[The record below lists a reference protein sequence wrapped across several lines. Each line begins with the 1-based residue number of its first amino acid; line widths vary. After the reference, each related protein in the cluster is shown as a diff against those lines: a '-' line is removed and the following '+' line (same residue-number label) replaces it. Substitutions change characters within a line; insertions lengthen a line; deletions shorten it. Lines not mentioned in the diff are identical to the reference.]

1 MSDNAVTDQPLTGYR
16 ILDLSRILAG
26 PYCTMMLGDQGAEV
40 IKVERPGVGDDTRTW
55 GPPFA
60 GGESAYYLCCN
71 RNKKS
76 VVVDLQL
83 NELEDFIREMKP
95 EGLLLC
101 LAVEEDAQ
109 PDVVKRVA
117 KW

>member
-1 MSDNAVTDQPLTGYR
+1 MSTSSSNALPLKGYR

-71 RNKKS
+71 RNKRS
-76 VVVDLQL
+76 IAIDLK
-83 NELEDFIREMKP
+83 KP
-95 EGLLLC
+95 EGQELVRE
-101 LAVEEDAQ
+101 LARSS
-109 PDVVKRVA
+109 DVARLRTTLNDRWPSKPVRSSS
-117 KW
+117 